1 MTPGYAFSR
10 KDATQDGIVA
20 ALIAVGALVRELH
33 RVGQGIPDLLVQFR
47 GRIYLIECKS
57 PDGTLERSQRD
68 MIREGWIVHVV
79 ETPEQAI
86 EVLTSNGA
94 KHRAAA

>member
-10 KDATQDGIVA
+10 KDATHDSIMA

-57 PDGTLERSQRD
+57 PGGTLERSQRD
-68 MIREGWIVHVV
+68 MIREGWIVYVV
-79 ETPEQAI
+79 ETP
-86 EVLTSNGA
+86 
-94 KHRAAA
+94 